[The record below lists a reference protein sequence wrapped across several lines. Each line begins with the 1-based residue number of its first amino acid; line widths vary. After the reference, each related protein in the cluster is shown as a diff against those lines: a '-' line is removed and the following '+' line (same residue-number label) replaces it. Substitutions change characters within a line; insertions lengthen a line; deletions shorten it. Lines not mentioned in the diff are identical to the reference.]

1 MILSTLRTL
10 TTRQWAGLIGTAVCT
25 GGTVA
30 GAMILLTNL
39 AFLIP
44 ELMETFR

>member
-1 MILSTLRTL
+1 VILSTLRTL
-10 TTRQWAGLIGTAVCT
+10 TTRQWASLIGTAVCT

-39 AFLIP
+39 TLAVRSL
-44 ELMETFR
+44 